1 MFLLVLLLDQI
12 ENIYLSNKLSSDKVV
27 SRGDVSFRVSAQEIV
42 YFKWMDNK
50 TVHIISDF
58 HDTGTCNDTEEAKG

>member
-58 HDTGTCNDTEEAKG
+58 HDTRTCNDTEEAKG